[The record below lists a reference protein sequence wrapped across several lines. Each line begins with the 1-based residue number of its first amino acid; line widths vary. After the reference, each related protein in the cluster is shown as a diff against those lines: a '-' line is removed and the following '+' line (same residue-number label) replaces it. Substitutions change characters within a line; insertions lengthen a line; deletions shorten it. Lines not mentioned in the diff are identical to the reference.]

1 MRQSALSG
9 FYQSYRIDIF
19 CVSLLAIIAFALYS
33 NTLQGAFL
41 FDDLRLILNNPQIKI
56 SDLSIDSLINTAST
70 TRPVAMLSF
79 ALNYYFHQ
87 DNVTGYHVI
96 NIIIH
101 FLSGIFLYF
110 FIKTTLQLPS
120 LREKYQNMV
129 WLPFVT
135 AGLWLVNPIHTQSVS
150 YIIQRMN
157 SLSAMFY
164 ILAMLL
170 YSKARTSVSQT
181 GQYLLFILCVISFF
195 LALGSKE
202 IAATLPF
209 FIFLYEW
216 YFFRNLNKKH
226 LQYFLILIG
235 VFLSC
240 VALIYFL
247 APTFFPKG
255 IISSGY
261 NLYDFTLSQRVLTE
275 FRVVLLYISLIFY
288 PHPSR
293 LTLDYDFPLSYS
305 LLNPSTTLIAIIIC
319 LSGFFLAVF
328 LAKREKLISFCILW
342 FLGNLVIESS
352 IIPLDLVFEHRTYL
366 PSMLLT
372 LLAVLLVSKIIRSQ
386 STQLLIFIL
395 IMAIGS
401 TWTYQRNNVWEN
413 ALSLFIDTA
422 HKSPEKARPF
432 YNVACEYAKKNN
444 AEEAII
450 WLRESISKDDFDRWD
465 LLKNDRDLDNIR
477 NTIEFRLFLAEI
489 VPPKYR
495 RFFDEKI

>member
-9 FYQSYRIDIF
+9 FHQSHLLDIF
-19 CVSLLAIIAFALYS
+19 CVFLFAIIAFALYS
-33 NTLQGAFL
+33 NTLQGEFL
-41 FDDLRLILNNPQIKI
+41 FDDLRLILHNPQIKI
-56 SDLSIDSLINTAST
+56 SDLSIGSLISAAST

-79 ALNYYFHQ
+79 ALNHYFHQ
-87 DNVTGYHVI
+87 DNVTWYHVI

-110 FIKTTLQLPS
+110 FIKTTLQLPT
-120 LREKYQNMV
+120 LRKRYQSMT

-135 AGLWLVNPIHTQSVS
+135 ASLWLVNPIHTQSVS

-181 GQYLLFILCVISFF
+181 GQYLLFILCAISFF

-202 IAATLPF
+202 IAVTLPF

-216 YFFRNLNKKH
+216 YFFQNLNKKW
-226 LQYFLILIG
+226 LKNFLILG
-235 VFLSC
+235 GLLCLLFLILYFIAP
-240 VALIYFL
+240 ALF
-247 APTFFPKG
+247 PTG

-261 NLYDFTLSQRVLTE
+261 TLYDFTLPQRVLTE
-275 FRVVLLYISLIFY
+275 FRVVLLYISLIFF

-293 LTLDYDFPLSYS
+293 LNLDYDFPLSYS
-305 LLNPSTTLIAIIIC
+305 LLSPSMTLIAIIIC

-366 PSMLLT
+366 PSMLLI
-372 LLAVLLVSKIIRSQ
+372 LLAVILVSKIIRLQ
-386 STQLLIFIL
+386 SAQLLIFALIL
-395 IMAIGS
+395 TVCF
-401 TWTYQRNNVWEN
+401 TWTIQRNNVWKN
-413 ALSLFIDTA
+413 TLSILIDTA
-422 HKSPEKARPF
+422 QKSPEKARPF
-432 YNVACEYAKKNN
+432 YNVACEYAKKNKID
-444 AEEAII
+444 EAIV
-450 WLRESISKDDFDRWD
+450 WLNKSIEKKDFTRWD
-465 LLKNDRDLDNIR
+465 LLRNDPDLNKLR
-477 NTIEFRLFLAEI
+477 HTKKFQELL
-489 VPPKYR
+489 
-495 RFFDEKI
+495 EKTPLQYH